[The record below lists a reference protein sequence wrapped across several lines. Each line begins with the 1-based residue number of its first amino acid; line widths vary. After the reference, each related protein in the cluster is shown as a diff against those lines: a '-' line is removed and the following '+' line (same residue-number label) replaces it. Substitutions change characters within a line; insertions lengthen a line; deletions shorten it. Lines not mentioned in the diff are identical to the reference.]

1 MSNDPAQGRPREKI
15 LISPR
20 YLAASL
26 PIDHLQLL
34 DIFAEETAW
43 SAQAEDASLTVTSPC
58 RRITIR
64 HDQAAVGRG
73 THMVIS
79 ARTDDDAPERWR
91 TKINGN
97 VPIEFV
103 STLLGTLAA
112 ELAADPDHVVYGI
125 GAEPGVFELLVDVDV
140 WRPFDD
146 FGLSGFI
153 SRDGHAAVVSRPPD
167 STAPPIH
174 GDASI
179 TWHLA
184 ASPDDLGHLWDISF
198 TEKTPPF
205 LAHAVVAKALD
216 PRPILRSTAF
226 PFPKAVVPLVTIGH
240 VPAPPRPPTAQP
252 SPAEPPR
259 SPEPRR
265 APKSR

>member
-1 MSNDPAQGRPREKI
+1 MSHDSGQDSPREKI

-26 PIDHLQLL
+26 PTDHHQLL
-34 DIFAEETAW
+34 DIFAEEAAW
-43 SAQAEDASLTVTSPC
+43 NTQSDDSSLAVTSPC

-64 HDQAAVGRG
+64 HDQTIVGRG
-73 THMVIS
+73 PHMVIS
-79 ARTDDDAPERWR
+79 ARTEEDAPERWR
-91 TKINGN
+91 TTVNGN

-125 GAEPGVFELLVDVDV
+125 GPDPGVLELYVDVDS
-140 WRPFDD
+140 WSHFDD

-153 SRDGHAAVVSRPPD
+153 SRDGHAAVVGRPPD
-167 STAPPIH
+167 SPAPPIH
-174 GDASI
+174 GDASV

-205 LAHAVVAKALD
+205 LMHAVVAKALD
-216 PRPILRSTAF
+216 PRPILRSTAL
-226 PFPKAVVPLVTIGH
+226 PFPKAVVPLVTIER
-240 VPAPPRPPTAQP
+240 VPLPPRPPSAKP
-252 SPAEPPR
+252 SHAEPPR
-259 SPEPRR
+259 SPGPKR
-265 APKSR
+265 APKTR

>member
-1 MSNDPAQGRPREKI
+1 MSNDPVQDKPREKI

-26 PIDHLQLL
+26 PTDHHQLL
-34 DIFAEETAW
+34 DIFAEEIAW
-43 SAQAEDASLTVTSPC
+43 SAHTDESSLTVTSPC

-64 HDQAAVGRG
+64 HNKAAVGRG
-73 THMVIS
+73 PHTVIS
-79 ARTDDDAPERWR
+79 ARTDEEAPERWQAN
-91 TKINGN
+91 INGN
-97 VPIEFV
+97 VPIESV
-103 STLLGTLAA
+103 STLIGTLAA

-125 GAEPGVFELLVDVDV
+125 GAEPGLLELCVDVDS
-140 WRPFDD
+140 WSSFGD

-153 SRDGHAAVVSRPPD
+153 SHDGHAAVVGRPPD
-167 STAPPIH
+167 SPAPPIR

-184 ASPDDLGHLWDISF
+184 ASPEDLGHLWDISF

-205 LAHAVVAKALD
+205 LMHAVVAETLD
-216 PRPILRSTAF
+216 PRPTLRSTAF
-226 PFPKAVVPLVTIGH
+226 PFPKAVVPLVTIQH
-240 VPAPPRPPTAQP
+240 APSPARPPAAQP

-259 SPEPRR
+259 SPEPKR